1 MAKAINN
8 SASNVQVFSFPTG
21 FNLVNNIN
29 IIPAGQEFDLSTL
42 DDETQQAAIF
52 ELKNLKSEGV
62 DIQILD
68 SSSGE
73 VVVLKNAT
81 YLTNSSAYR
90 INTEGSQN
98 LVISNSITDLAS
110 NVDISN
116 FYDSD
121 NNYIALEQQH
131 IYEVTVY
138 FRFFPTSDQ
147 NSLQFSL
154 NRIANNSE
162 IGRVDASLFKIGVKD
177 VVCSFPPFLV
187 DSNAA
192 ENGIQLKL
200 NDFKGGTGAKIYN
213 IEIKIQ
219 KLS

>member
-8 SASNVQVFSFPTG
+8 SASDVQVFSFPTG
-21 FNLVNNIN
+21 FPLVNNIN
-29 IIPAGQEFDLSTL
+29 VLPAGQTFDLSTL

-52 ELKNLKSEGV
+52 ELKKLVSEGV

-68 SSSGE
+68 SSGGQ
-73 VVVLKNAT
+73 VVVLKNNNYPTQA
-81 YLTNSSAYR
+81 SSYR
-90 INTEGSQN
+90 INSEGAIN
-98 LVISNSITDLAS
+98 LVLSDNVIDLAS
-110 NVDISN
+110 NVDIAN
-116 FYDSD
+116 FYDSN
-121 NNYIALEQQH
+121 NNYIALEENHLYH
-131 IYEVTVY
+131 ITLF

-154 NRIANNSE
+154 NRINGNTE
-162 IGRVDASLFKIGVKD
+162 IGRVDTSVFKIGVKD
-177 VVCSFPPFLV
+177 ISCSFTPFIV

-192 ENGIQLKL
+192 DNGIELKL
-200 NDFKGGTGAKIYN
+200 KDFKGGTGARIYN